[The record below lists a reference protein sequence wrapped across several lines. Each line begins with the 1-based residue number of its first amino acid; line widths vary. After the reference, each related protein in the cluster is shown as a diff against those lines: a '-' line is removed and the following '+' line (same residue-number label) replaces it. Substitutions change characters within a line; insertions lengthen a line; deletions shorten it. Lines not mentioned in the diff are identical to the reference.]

1 MEIVI
6 RKKQE
11 SKWNTEHWKLDIDWK
26 MLLSCGKRT
35 SYKKCPTI
43 LSKEFKKSFNYL
55 VKFSLKKN
63 TYCLKQVLLNIK
75 QSEFRDF
82 TFWASTR
89 HSCWTHWEGD
99 IYSYAYNLWSLFV
112 TLIIS
117 DAQMF
122 VIYYYYYFFNV
133 IHSMQG

>member
-55 VKFSLKKN
+55 VKFSFKKEYILFKVGAFKYK
-63 TYCLKQVLLNIK
+63 TIRIQGLHVLGLHQAFMLN
-75 QSEFRDF
+75 
-82 TFWASTR
+82 
-89 HSCWTHWEGD
+89 
-99 IYSYAYNLWSLFV
+99 SLGGWHLFLRLQP
-112 TLIIS
+112 LIIVCNS
-117 DAQMF
+117 NN
-122 VIYYYYYFFNV
+122 IRRTNV
-133 IHSMQG
+133 CYLLLLLLLLF